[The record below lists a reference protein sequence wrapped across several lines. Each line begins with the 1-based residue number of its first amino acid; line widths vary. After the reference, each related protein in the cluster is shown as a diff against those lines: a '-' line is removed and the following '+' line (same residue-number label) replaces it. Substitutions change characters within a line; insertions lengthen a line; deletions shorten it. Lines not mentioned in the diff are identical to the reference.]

1 MKIAALVT
9 AAALACGATYANAA
23 ADTSKS
29 ADKAPTAQTEPQG
42 EGFAVKTKRAFKR
55 MGDKLRSIGNK
66 DNTQQAKKGDD
77 TRAMGAGPAPEDAAR
92 RERMDSAYS
101 SYKGKDKDR
110 QQK

>member
-1 MKIAALVT
+1 MKIAVWVT
-9 AAALACGATYANAA
+9 AAALACGTAYANST
-23 ADTSKS
+23 ADAKKS

-66 DNTQQAKKGDD
+66 DSTQQAKKNDD
-77 TRAMGAGPAPEDAAR
+77 TRAMGAGPDPQDAGR